1 MRKMSETNSNM
12 DSLVFVE
19 TDDNVVVS
27 IVKSLDNLEIFDQLS
42 QLDTSWKVTYDV
54 AYDADDENEKD
65 AIIDIKG
72 L

>member
-1 MRKMSETNSNM
+1 MSETNSNM

-19 TDDNVVVS
+19 TSDNDVVS

>member
-1 MRKMSETNSNM
+1 MSETNSNM

-19 TDDNVVVS
+19 TSDNDVAS
-27 IVKSLDNLEIFDQLS
+27 IVKSLDNLEILDQLS

-54 AYDADDENEKD
+54 AYDADDEDEKD

>member
-19 TDDNVVVS
+19 TDDNDVVS

>member
-1 MRKMSETNSNM
+1 MTETHCNTE
-12 DSLVFVE
+12 SLVFVE
-19 TDDNVVVS
+19 TDHNDVVS
-27 IVKSLDNLEIFDQLS
+27 IAKSLDNLIIFDQLS

-54 AYDADDENEKD
+54 AYDADDEDEKD

>member
-1 MRKMSETNSNM
+1 MSETNSNM

-19 TDDNVVVS
+19 TSDNDVAS

-54 AYDADDENEKD
+54 VCDADDEDEDEKG

>member
-1 MRKMSETNSNM
+1 MSETNSNM

-19 TDDNVVVS
+19 TDDNDVVS

-54 AYDADDENEKD
+54 AYDADDEDEKD

>member
-1 MRKMSETNSNM
+1 MTETNSNM

-19 TDDNVVVS
+19 TDDNDVVS

-42 QLDTSWKVTYDV
+42 QLDTSWKVTYGV

>member
-1 MRKMSETNSNM
+1 MSETNSNM

-19 TDDNVVVS
+19 TSDNDVAS

-65 AIIDIKG
+65 VIIDIKG

>member
-1 MRKMSETNSNM
+1 MSETNSNM

-19 TDDNVVVS
+19 TDDNDVAS

>member
-1 MRKMSETNSNM
+1 MSETNSNM

-19 TDDNVVVS
+19 TSDNDVAS

>member
-1 MRKMSETNSNM
+1 MTETNSNM
-12 DSLVFVE
+12 DSLEFVE
-19 TDDNVVVS
+19 TSDNDVAS

>member
-1 MRKMSETNSNM
+1 M

-19 TDDNVVVS
+19 TDHNDVVS

-54 AYDADDENEKD
+54 VYDADDEDEKD
-65 AIIDIKG
+65 AFIDIKG

>member
-1 MRKMSETNSNM
+1 MTETNSNT

-19 TDDNVVVS
+19 TDDNDVVS

>member
-1 MRKMSETNSNM
+1 MSETNSNM

-19 TDDNVVVS
+19 TSDNDVAS

-54 AYDADDENEKD
+54 AYDADDEDEKD

>member
-1 MRKMSETNSNM
+1 MSETNSNM

-19 TDDNVVVS
+19 TSDNDVAS

-65 AIIDIKG
+65 AIIDI
-72 L
+72 

>member
-1 MRKMSETNSNM
+1 MSETNSNM

-19 TDDNVVVS
+19 TSDNDVAS

-65 AIIDIKG
+65 AIIAIKG